1 MIKAADE
8 NTCTYNEISL
18 KDVFHMKVIPKSQ
31 ELGTA
36 AAGMSSNLIWFN
48 YLSFHTNANLVL

>member
-1 MIKAADE
+1 MIRAADE
-8 NTCTYNEISL
+8 NTCTYDEISL

-36 AAGMSSNLIWFN
+36 VGMSSNLIWFN
-48 YLSFHTNANLVL
+48 YLSFHMNANLVL

>member
-1 MIKAADE
+1 MLCIEMIRAADE
-8 NTCTYNEISL
+8 NTCTYDEISL

-36 AAGMSSNLIWFN
+36 AGMSSNSIWFN
-48 YLSFHTNANLVL
+48 YLSFHI